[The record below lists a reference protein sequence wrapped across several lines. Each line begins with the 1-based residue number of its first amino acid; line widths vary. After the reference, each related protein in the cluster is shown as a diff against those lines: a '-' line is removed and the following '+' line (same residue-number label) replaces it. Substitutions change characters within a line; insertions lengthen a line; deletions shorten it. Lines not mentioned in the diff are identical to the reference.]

1 MAIMKWEP
9 SPFKGIVD
17 LKKEMD
23 KIFED
28 FFGRKFPV
36 LSEEE
41 FSFAPAIDLS
51 ETDNEVIVKA
61 AIPGVDKKDVSIKIA
76 DNLLTIK
83 GEVKKEA
90 EEKKKNY
97 YRQEIAYGAFSRT
110 IQLPADVKSEEA
122 KANMKNGVL
131 EIVIPKTEKAKT
143 KEIKINVE

>member
-1 MAIMKWEP
+1 MALMKWEP
-9 SPFKGIVD
+9 SAFRGITD

-28 FFGRKFPV
+28 FFGRRFPA
-36 LSEEE
+36 LSEED
-41 FSFAPAIDLS
+41 FAFAPAIDLS

-61 AIPGVDKKDVSIKIA
+61 AIPGVDKKDVSIKIT

-83 GEVKKEA
+83 GEVKKEQ

-110 IQLPADVKSEEA
+110 IQLPADVKTEEA

-131 EIVIPKTEKAKT
+131 EIVIPKTEKAKA
-143 KEIKINVE
+143 KEIKIDVQ